1 MNKRINN
8 KNLGNIVKK
17 TLLIGTILVMG
28 NLMQYGCN
36 TYELHRIEKEKG
48 RESVKD
54 YIKEN
59 FRYTIP
65 VVFEGTRQ
73 AAKSYLK

>member
-1 MNKRINN
+1 M
-8 KNLGNIVKK
+8 KK
-17 TLLIGTILVMG
+17 TLLIGTILVMS
-28 NLMQYGCN
+28 NLVQYGCN

-48 RESVKD
+48 RESVKE

-59 FRYTIP
+59 FRYTMPI
-65 VVFEGTRQ
+65 VFEGTRQ